1 MKILNYIFLPVIAAV
16 LLVFGLFSLINPA
29 KMQDFL
35 FRMGLNKVQHE
46 IMGDKAHLIF
56 LRLLGAMLSGVA
68 ILIFTSFIKMLRS

>member
-1 MKILNYIFLPVIAAV
+1 MKILNYIFLPVIAAF

-29 KMQDFL
+29 KMQNFL

-56 LRLLGAMLSGVA
+56 LRLLGAMLSGIA
-68 ILIFTSFIKMLRS
+68 ILIFTSFLKILRS